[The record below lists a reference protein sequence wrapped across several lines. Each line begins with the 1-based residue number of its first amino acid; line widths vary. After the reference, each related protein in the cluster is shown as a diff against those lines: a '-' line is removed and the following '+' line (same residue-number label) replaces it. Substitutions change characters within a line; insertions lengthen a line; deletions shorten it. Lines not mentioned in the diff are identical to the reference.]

1 MRSAGTAGDGADRVF
16 PEAAF
21 GPALNLV
28 GIAQACRKLGHEPV
42 FLCDPGFVS
51 VFERY
56 GFPAHGVPMSETT
69 VPE

>member
-1 MRSAGTAGDGADRVF
+1 M
-16 PEAAF
+16 
-21 GPALNLV
+21 V

-56 GFPAHGVPMSETT
+56 GFPAHGVPMSKTT
-69 VPE
+69 LPE